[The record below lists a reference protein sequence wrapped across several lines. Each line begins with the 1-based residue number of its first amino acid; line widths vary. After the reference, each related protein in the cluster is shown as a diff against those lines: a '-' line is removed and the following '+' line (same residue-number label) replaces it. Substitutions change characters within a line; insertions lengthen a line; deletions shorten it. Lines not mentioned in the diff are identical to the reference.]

1 MWWVFIATHSSVPT
15 AGYLLSS
22 CHAEVPGLCPQY
34 SSGWLKPKSPGITA
48 VFPNPLTS
56 PRDKYQVFD
65 SAPRGLLRVEELED
79 QGQSLANVFILRLL
93 ENADDREASYMLK
106 ASSQ

>member
-1 MWWVFIATHSSVPT
+1 MGGNSPAQLLTVANPRGHPAEGVGVGVRCRWR
-15 AGYLLSS
+15 AGDPRAPASL
-22 CHAEVPGLCPQY
+22 A
-34 SSGWLKPKSPGITA
+34 
-48 VFPNPLTS
+48 

-79 QGQSLANVFILRLL
+79 QGQTLANVFILRLL
-93 ENADDREASYMLK
+93 ENADDREATYMLK

>member
-1 MWWVFIATHSSVPT
+1 MPYLQVF
-15 AGYLLSS
+15 LSFS
-22 CHAEVPGLCPQY
+22 L
-34 SSGWLKPKSPGITA
+34 T
-48 VFPNPLTS
+48 PL
-56 PRDKYQVFD
+56 RDKYQVFD